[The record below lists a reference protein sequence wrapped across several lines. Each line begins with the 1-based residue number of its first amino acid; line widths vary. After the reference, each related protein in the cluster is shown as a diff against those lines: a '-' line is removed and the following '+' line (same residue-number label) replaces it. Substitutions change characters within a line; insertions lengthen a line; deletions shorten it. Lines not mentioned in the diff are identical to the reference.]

1 MEIARKSIM
10 KSQLTTLCYI
20 EENEKYLMLHRTKK
34 DNDENHDKWIGVGGH
49 FEKGESPEECLVREV
64 KEETGLTLHSFDFRG
79 IVTFVSDENP
89 AEYMCLFTSKDF
101 SGEMIQCNE
110 GQLEWVDK
118 SDVTNLNLWEGDRL
132 FLELLTRDVPF
143 FSMKLV
149 YKNGRL
155 VEKMLDGKMMG

>member
-1 MEIARKSIM
+1 M

-118 SDVTNLNLWEGDRL
+118 SEVTNLNLWEGDRL
-132 FLELLTRDVPF
+132 FLELLTRDVTF

-155 VEKMLDGKMMG
+155 VEKMLDGKMMS

>member
-1 MEIARKSIM
+1 M

-20 EENEKYLMLHRTKK
+20 EENGKYLMLHRTKK

-49 FEKGESPEECLVREV
+49 FEKGESPEDCLVREV

-79 IVTFVSDENP
+79 IVSFVSDENP

-101 SGEMIQCNE
+101 SGEMISCNE

-118 SDVTNLNLWEGDRL
+118 EKICSLNLWEGDKL
-132 FLELLTRDVPF
+132 FLELLTKDVPF

-155 VEKMLDGKMMG
+155 VEKYLDGKAI

>member
-1 MEIARKSIM
+1 M

-20 EENEKYLMLHRTKK
+20 EENGKYLMLHRTKK

-49 FEKGESPEECLVREV
+49 FEKGESPEDCLVREV

-101 SGEMIQCNE
+101 SGEMISCNE
-110 GQLEWVDK
+110 GQLEWVNK
-118 SDVTNLNLWEGDRL
+118 SEVTNLNLWEGDKL
-132 FLELLTRDVPF
+132 FLNLLTKDVPF

-155 VEKMLDGKMMG
+155 VEKYLDGKAI

>member
-1 MEIARKSIM
+1 M

-155 VEKMLDGKMMG
+155 VEKYLDGKAI

>member
-1 MEIARKSIM
+1 M

-64 KEETGLTLHSFDFRG
+64 KEETGFTLHSFDFRG

-118 SDVTNLNLWEGDRL
+118 SEVTNLNLWEGDRL

-155 VEKMLDGKMMG
+155 VEKMLDGKMMS

>member
-1 MEIARKSIM
+1 M

-118 SDVTNLNLWEGDRL
+118 SEVTNLNLWEGDRL

>member
-1 MEIARKSIM
+1 M

-89 AEYMCLFTSKDF
+89 AEYMCLFTSKNF

-118 SDVTNLNLWEGDRL
+118 SEVTNLNVWEGDRL

>member
-1 MEIARKSIM
+1 M

-20 EENEKYLMLHRTKK
+20 EENGKYLMLHRTKK

-49 FEKGESPEECLVREV
+49 FEKGESPEDCLVREV

-101 SGEMIQCNE
+101 SGEMISCNE

-118 SDVTNLNLWEGDRL
+118 EKICSLNLWEGDKL
-132 FLELLTRDVPF
+132 FLELLTKDVPF

-155 VEKMLDGKMMG
+155 VEKYLDGKAI

>member
-1 MEIARKSIM
+1 M

-20 EENEKYLMLHRTKK
+20 EENEKYLMLYRTKK

-118 SDVTNLNLWEGDRL
+118 SEVTNLNLWEGDRL

>member
-1 MEIARKSIM
+1 M

-20 EENEKYLMLHRTKK
+20 EENGKYLMLHRTKK

-49 FEKGESPEECLVREV
+49 FEKGESPEDCLVREV

-101 SGEMIQCNE
+101 SGEIISCNE
-110 GQLEWVDK
+110 GQLEWVNK
-118 SDVTNLNLWEGDRL
+118 SEVTNLNLWEGDKL
-132 FLELLTRDVPF
+132 FLELLTKGVPF

-155 VEKMLDGKMMG
+155 VEKYLDGKAI

>member
-1 MEIARKSIM
+1 M

>member
-1 MEIARKSIM
+1 M

-149 YKNGRL
+149 YKNDRL

>member
-1 MEIARKSIM
+1 M

-132 FLELLTRDVPF
+132 CLELLTRDVPF

-155 VEKMLDGKMMG
+155 VEKMLDGKMMS

>member
-1 MEIARKSIM
+1 M

-118 SDVTNLNLWEGDRL
+118 SEVTNLNLWEGDRL

-155 VEKMLDGKMMG
+155 VEKILDGKMMS

>member
-1 MEIARKSIM
+1 
-10 KSQLTTLCYI
+10 
-20 EENEKYLMLHRTKK
+20 
-34 DNDENHDKWIGVGGH
+34 
-49 FEKGESPEECLVREV
+49 
-64 KEETGLTLHSFDFRG
+64 
-79 IVTFVSDENP
+79 VTFVSDENP

-118 SDVTNLNLWEGDRL
+118 SEVTNLNLWEGDRL

-155 VEKMLDGKMMG
+155 VEKMLDGKMMS

>member
-1 MEIARKSIM
+1 M

-20 EENEKYLMLHRTKK
+20 EENGKYLMLHRTKK

-49 FEKGESPEECLVREV
+49 FEKGESPEDCLVREV

-101 SGEMIQCNE
+101 SGEIISCNE
-110 GQLEWVDK
+110 GQLEWVNK
-118 SDVTNLNLWEGDRL
+118 SEVTNLNLWEGDKL
-132 FLELLTRDVPF
+132 FLELLTKDVPF

-155 VEKMLDGKMMG
+155 VEKYLDGKAI

>member
-1 MEIARKSIM
+1 M

-118 SDVTNLNLWEGDRL
+118 SEVTNLNLWEGDRL

-155 VEKMLDGKMMG
+155 VEKMLDGKMMS

>member
-1 MEIARKSIM
+1 M

-49 FEKGESPEECLVREV
+49 FEKGESPEECLAREV

-155 VEKMLDGKMMG
+155 IEKYLDGKAI

>member
-1 MEIARKSIM
+1 M

-118 SDVTNLNLWEGDRL
+118 SEVTNLNLWEGDRL

-149 YKNGRL
+149 YKNDRL

>member
-1 MEIARKSIM
+1 M

-20 EENEKYLMLHRTKK
+20 EENGKYLMLHRTKK

-49 FEKGESPEECLVREV
+49 FEKGESPEDCLVREV

-101 SGEMIQCNE
+101 SGEMISCNE
-110 GQLEWVDK
+110 GQLEWVNK
-118 SDVTNLNLWEGDRL
+118 SEVTNLNLWEGDKL
-132 FLELLTRDVPF
+132 FLELLTKDVPF

-149 YKNGRL
+149 FKNGRL
-155 VEKMLDGKMMG
+155 VEKYLDGKAI

>member
-1 MEIARKSIM
+1 MEIVRKSIM

>member
-1 MEIARKSIM
+1 M

-155 VEKMLDGKMMG
+155 VEKMLDGKMMS

>member
-1 MEIARKSIM
+1 M

-79 IVTFVSDENP
+79 IVNFVSDENP

-155 VEKMLDGKMMG
+155 VEKMLDGKMMS

>member
-1 MEIARKSIM
+1 M

-155 VEKMLDGKMMG
+155 VEKMLDGKMVS

>member
-1 MEIARKSIM
+1 MEIARKLIM

-20 EENEKYLMLHRTKK
+20 EENGKYLMLHRTKK

-49 FEKGESPEECLVREV
+49 FEKGESPEDCLVREV

-101 SGEMIQCNE
+101 SGEMISCNE

-118 SDVTNLNLWEGDRL
+118 SEVTNLNLWEGDKL
-132 FLELLTRDVPF
+132 FLELLTKDVPF

-149 YKNGRL
+149 YKNGQL
-155 VEKMLDGKMMG
+155 VEKYLDGKAI

>member
-1 MEIARKSIM
+1 M

-118 SDVTNLNLWEGDRL
+118 SDVTNLNLW
-132 FLELLTRDVPF
+132 
-143 FSMKLV
+143 
-149 YKNGRL
+149 
-155 VEKMLDGKMMG
+155 

>member
-1 MEIARKSIM
+1 MEIEGKTLM

-49 FEKGESPEECLVREV
+49 FEKGESQEECLVREV

-101 SGEMIQCNE
+101 FGEMIQCNE

-149 YKNGRL
+149 YKNDRL